1 MPTLTVEL
9 TEEAYQNALALP
21 VAERER
27 LIVNMFTTARNEPP
41 SDEGDGYDELPDPEL
56 TAEDL
61 ASIGRGIADYEAGR
75 VIPAEEVFAR
85 ARERYGWTK

>member
-1 MPTLTVEL
+1 MPTLTVTVDL
-9 TEEAYQNALALP
+9 TEEAYQNAITLP

-27 LIVNMFTTARNEPP
+27 MVANIFTTARNEP
-41 SDEGDGYDELPDPEL
+41 SDELPDPEL

-75 VIPAEEVFAR
+75 IIPAEEVFAR
-85 ARERYGWTK
+85 ARERYGWNK